1 MDNPAEEFPG
11 SMNKFKFKHGSVVL
25 CSNQNLLNGF
35 EVNHEFVHEPFLA
48 TNPQHPSDASPS
60 LDTSLDGD
68 CSFTGDPNVILK
80 YINEMLM
87 EEDLQAKPC
96 MLQDCLALQATEKS
110 FYEVLCQEDPPSTY
124 QLPPC
129 FDQNIEGRDANV
141 AGRSGPGFMKEF
153 KFNHDSDTPRSKQDV
168 VNRFQVNHEFFHQPL
183 LPTNPQQDL
192 SDSNSSPSS
201 SGSTSL
207 EGDPSDSGEIS
218 HVTLKYIKEIL
229 MEEDL
234 GDKPCMLQDCLAL
247 QAAEKSFYE
256 VLGQKYPPSTGQLS
270 HCFDQNIDT
279 PDRSSSVDSS
289 NSYTIAIAD
298 NLVESNWVYDQ
309 EELKSFGIQNSLFD
323 SAGNTLLLPDS
334 FSETHSAK
342 SLPNGN
348 QEIIDLESTPS
359 GPPKH
364 STERNR
370 RQTSPNGS
378 SRRKNHQREESDYL
392 EEGRSNKH
400 SVVYAG
406 DSEPLEMYD
415 KILLCPGADHESTPC
430 SLHDPAGNGA
440 SRKLQHNGKTSKQTT
455 RSKKQGDKGEIVDF
469 WSLLTQCAN
478 AVASSDQRTTNELL
492 KQIRQHS
499 SQYGDGNQRLAYYF
513 ANALEARLA
522 GTKIPVYTA
531 AVSNGTSA
539 ADILKAYQHKHRKQ
553 QGFTLLILALLYGFQ
568 WPCLIQRLSERPGGP
583 PKLRITGIEL
593 PQPGF
598 RPAERVEETGRRL
611 ENYCKRFNVPF
622 EYNVIAQK
630 WETIQL
636 EDLKIDKDELTVVN
650 YLFVHGV
657 VNGTYNAPF
666 FVTRFRE
673 ALFHFSSLFDMFD
686 ANVPREDEQRSLF
699 EKEIFGRDAMNVIA
713 CEGLERVERPE
724 TYKQWQV
731 RNLRAGFR
739 QLPLDQEL
747 LQKVKK
753 TVKLEYHKDFVVDVD
768 GQWILQGWKGRILY
782 ALSCWKPT

>member
-1 MDNPAEEFPG
+1 MDTLFEE
-11 SMNKFKFKHGSVVL
+11 
-25 CSNQNLLNGF
+25 
-35 EVNHEFVHEPFLA
+35 
-48 TNPQHPSDASPS
+48 
-60 LDTSLDGD
+60 
-68 CSFTGDPNVILK
+68 I
-80 YINEMLM
+80 
-87 EEDLQAKPC
+87 
-96 MLQDCLALQATEKS
+96 
-110 FYEVLCQEDPPSTY
+110 
-124 QLPPC
+124 
-129 FDQNIEGRDANV
+129 
-141 AGRSGPGFMKEF
+141 SGPGFMKEF
-153 KFNHDSDTPRSKQDV
+153 KFNHDSDTPLSKQDV

-400 SVVYAG
+400 SVVYAR

-513 ANALEARLA
+513 ANALESRLA
-522 GTKIPVYTA
+522 GTKIPGYTA

-539 ADILKAYQHKHRKQ
+539 ADILKAYQVYVTACPFKRMSN
-553 QGFTLLILALLYGFQ
+553 FFANRTIRRLAQTQKATRLHIIDFGITYGFQ

-650 YLFVHGV
+650 CMYRLKHIPDETVAMHNPRDSVLKLIKRINPDLFVHGV

-768 GQWILQGWKGRILY
+768 GQWILQGWKGRILH